1 MEHLTAH
8 FWLTDDGAT
17 LCKGCGATYKASAS
31 EVIAFRMSGIR
42 LFMERHRGCGKSG
55 QAQAPAA
62 QKVQIPYK
70 VIPNK
75 PGGSS

>member
-1 MEHLTAH
+1 MEHLTHH

-17 LCKGCGATYKASAS
+17 LCKPCGATYKASAS
-31 EVIAFRMSGIR
+31 EVIAFSMTGIR
-42 LFMERHRGCGKSG
+42 QFMEQHRFCGELGPKP
-55 QAQAPAA
+55 QKL